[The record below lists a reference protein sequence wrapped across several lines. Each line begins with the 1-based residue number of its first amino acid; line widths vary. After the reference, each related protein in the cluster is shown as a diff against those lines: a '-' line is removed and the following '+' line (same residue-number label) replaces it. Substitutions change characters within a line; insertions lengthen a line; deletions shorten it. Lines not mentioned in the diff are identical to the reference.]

1 MIDVCLSAA
10 HHHGSWIMDAAN
22 LIHAGGGELETRD
35 LLRQK
40 IRERV
45 RNKEESLLLCYL
57 HYLR

>member
-1 MIDVCLSAA
+1 
-10 HHHGSWIMDAAN
+10 MDAAN